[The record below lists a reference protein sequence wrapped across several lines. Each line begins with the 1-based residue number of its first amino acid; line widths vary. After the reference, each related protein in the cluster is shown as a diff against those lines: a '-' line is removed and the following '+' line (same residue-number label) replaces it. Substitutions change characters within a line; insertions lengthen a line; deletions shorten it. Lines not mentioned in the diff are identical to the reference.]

1 MAEGRA
7 RPSVLPNEELKA
19 RADRTFVSADV
30 LGALVFLISA
40 AFAKMSVCCCQAAAE
55 PVARA
60 EGALLAG
67 FAGLHPAALTEELG
81 ASDHSAHC
89 SHHSGPWRQETQVPW
104 RRGHWG
110 WGPLLVLFL
119 LPKSLKTGF
128 PQPRCQDAQLL
139 SPGQH
144 AFLQTQSCSYAGRR
158 EFREVASEGLG
169 LERRG

>member
-30 LGALVFLISA
+30 HGALVFLISA
-40 AFAKMSVCCCQAAAE
+40 AFAQMSVCCCQAAAE

-89 SHHSGPWRQETQVPW
+89 SHHSGPWRQETA
-104 RRGHWG
+104 GA
-110 WGPLLVLFL
+110 L
-119 LPKSLKTGF
+119 
-128 PQPRCQDAQLL
+128 AQGAL
-139 SPGQH
+139 
-144 AFLQTQSCSYAGRR
+144 
-158 EFREVASEGLG
+158 GLG
-169 LERRG
+169 ATTRFVSPPKEP